1 MIIMATYGL
10 CSLSIIFLILTFRSV
25 IFIKHIDVSTSD
37 NKLNEFKIKID
48 IRINK
53 FINFTLELARL
64 FKMLIK

>member
-37 NKLNEFKIKID
+37 NKLNEFKIKIETSP
-48 IRINK
+48 IPVS
-53 FINFTLELARL
+53 
-64 FKMLIK
+64 